1 MRLCDPHVHMVS
13 RVTDD
18 YEKMALAGIEVVV
31 EPSFWLGEPR
41 KHVGTF
47 LDYFDH
53 LVHFERERAARYGIR
68 HYCAVSVNP
77 REANNVKLAR
87 EVLKKM
93 VPYLKNPS
101 VVAVGEIGFDDITPS
116 EEAFYIEQLE
126 IAAHHRLPVLIHTP
140 HKRKYEGTKR
150 NIDILKKMKY
160 DMRRVLV
167 DHNTE
172 ETIGMARASGAWC
185 GHTVYPVTKLSPERA
200 AGIVMRHGVERMMI
214 NSSADWGP
222 SDPLSVPRTLL
233 ELKRQGMS
241 RRDLETLAW
250 GNPIAFYAQSG
261 KIVEEK
267 KAKVEKS

>member
-1 MRLCDPHVHMVS
+1 MRICDPHIHMVS

-18 YEKMALAGIEVVV
+18 YEKMAIAGIEMVV
-31 EPSFWLGEPR
+31 EPSFWMGEPR

-47 LDYFDH
+47 LDYFDS

-68 HYCAVSVNP
+68 HYCTLSVNP

-93 VPYLKNPS
+93 VPYLKDPS
-101 VVAVGEIGFDDITPS
+101 VVAVGEIGFDDITPA
-116 EEAFYIEQLE
+116 EETFYVEQLE
-126 IAAHHRLPVLIHTP
+126 IAAHHKLPVMIHTP

-150 NIDILKKMKY
+150 NIEILKKMKY
-160 DMRRVLV
+160 DMKKVLV

-172 ETIGMARASGAWC
+172 ETIAMSRESGAWS

-200 AGIVMRHGVERMMI
+200 ASIIMTHGVDRMMI

-222 SDPLSVPRTLL
+222 SDALSVPKTLL
-233 ELKRQGMS
+233 ELKRQGMA
-241 RRDLETLAW
+241 RKDLEKLAW
-250 GNPIAFYAQSG
+250 ENPVSFYAQSG
-261 KIVEEK
+261 KLAGTE
-267 KAKVEKS
+267 KAKNKGA